1 MFDVLV
7 IGSGPAG
14 VQALAGLSRH
24 RLRLGLIDPGK
35 VEERYQSLIPEEP
48 FSEIRRNCRH
58 QQRFLLGDNDEALAP
73 KGTQLA
79 AHLTPPWQYLL
90 EGTER
95 HLPFRS
101 TTLSHFQTLA
111 RGGLGAGWG
120 AGACTFS
127 TAEMKLVGIDP
138 EVMALC
144 YSRVARSVGLSL
156 DPGDYT
162 AALVC
167 DLAGAQ
173 PALRV
178 DENAQALLAVY
189 RRKREPLNKHG
200 FFLGKAPLAVLT
212 RDRERAGILRRAC
225 AYHNMDYYSDH
236 GGAVYRPSHTLAE
249 LKNEREFEHLRGYL
263 AMEFSETG
271 DHVSVRCR
279 SLAGGEPVTLQA
291 RKVVLAAGALN
302 SARLVLASCRKF
314 GSRLPLLS
322 NEVRFLPCLNLSMLG
337 RPQRSR
343 KCSLAQLVGVS
354 SRSDGD
360 LLISYFFSYDSL
372 LLFRLVREM
381 PLPVRLGHVLA
392 RTIVHSLVIA
402 TLHFPDRFTRL
413 KWIRVPEPASGAGLP
428 ELEAECRLTFLEE
441 EQIEEDTGRLKRH
454 LRRLGCHPLAV
465 INRGSGTAVHYGG
478 TLPFEESGEPFLTCG
493 SDGRLNGTR
502 GVYVADSAPWR
513 FLPAKGLTLT
523 IMANARRVAGEVA
536 KDLQD

>member
-1 MFDVLV
+1 
-7 IGSGPAG
+7 
-14 VQALAGLSRH
+14 
-24 RLRLGLIDPGK
+24 
-35 VEERYQSLIPEEP
+35 
-48 FSEIRRNCRH
+48 
-58 QQRFLLGDNDEALAP
+58 
-73 KGTQLA
+73 
-79 AHLTPPWQYLL
+79 
-90 EGTER
+90 
-95 HLPFRS
+95 
-101 TTLSHFQTLA
+101 
-111 RGGLGAGWG
+111 
-120 AGACTFS
+120 
-127 TAEMKLVGIDP
+127 MKEVGIDP
-138 EVMALC
+138 AVMAGC
-144 YSRVARSVGLSL
+144 YSRVAQSIGLSL
-156 DPGDYT
+156 DPEDHA

-173 PALRV
+173 PPLQV
-178 DENAQALLAVY
+178 DENAEALLASY
-189 RRKREPLNKHG
+189 RRKSKPLNENG

-225 AYHNMDYYSDH
+225 SYHNMDYYSDH
-236 GGAVYRPSHTLAE
+236 GGAVYRLSHTLAE
-249 LKNEREFEHLRGYL
+249 LRNEREFEHLRGYL
-263 AMEFSETG
+263 ALEFSEKDG
-271 DHVSVRCR
+271 RLAVLCR
-279 SLAGGEPVTLQA
+279 SLADGETMTFQA
-291 RKVVLAAGALN
+291 RRVVLAAGALN

-314 GSRLPLLS
+314 GRQLPLLS
-322 NEVRFLPCLNLSMLG
+322 NEVRFLPSLNLSMLG
-337 RPQRSR
+337 RPQRNY

-354 SRSDGD
+354 SRSNGD

-381 PLPVRLGHVLA
+381 PFPVRLGHLLA
-392 RTIVHSLVIA
+392 RTIVHSLMIA

-454 LRRLGCHPLAV
+454 LRRLGCHPLSV

-502 GVYVADSAPWR
+502 RVYVADSAPWR

-523 IMANARRVAGEVA
+523 IMANARRVAGEVV